1 MLIPSLHILKQ
12 RVGTLGVEGF
22 ILKRLNI
29 GYLVIALSVSK
40 RGRTIQTASAD
51 NT

>member
-29 GYLVIALSVSK
+29 GYLVIVKATEVA
-40 RGRTIQTASAD
+40 RD
-51 NT
+51 